1 MAEIMTVRGP
11 IAASELGF
19 TSMHEHVLC
28 DASVFLR
35 RHAASIPPNPP
46 VALEEPIS
54 LENLAVLRHAFILSR
69 DAMDLRDEALMT
81 AEVAEFRASGGRSM
95 VEMSTPGL
103 RVDVA
108 GLRRI
113 SERTGVH
120 IVATTGLYAE
130 DSWPARF
137 GGMGV
142 DGLAAFMRGEIEDGI
157 DGTGIRAG
165 HLKLAITDSTAPG
178 VTPFGER
185 QRAALSAAVRVS
197 EETGLSL
204 TVHPPLDTRA
214 AAREAVAALRAA
226 GMTPSR
232 AVIAHA
238 EMFFASQDLAALVR
252 DPAASR
258 VDVDFAKELL
268 DTGFNVSV
276 DSFGHLYDAEPL
288 GRTFVADW
296 QRLAG
301 LVRLVDAGYA
311 SGIVLGTDVFLKILT
326 RRRGG
331 EGYARLTTFAVPL
344 LQRLGVAPEH
354 IAAMTVGNP
363 ARILSR

>member
-1 MAEIMTVRGP
+1 MAEITTVRGP

-28 DASVFLR
+28 DATVFLR
-35 RHAASIPPNPP
+35 RHAALIPPNAP
-46 VALEEPIS
+46 VAPDDPIS
-54 LENLAVLRHAFILSR
+54 LENLGILRHAFILSR

-81 AEVAEFRASGGRSM
+81 AEAADFRATGGCSM
-95 VEMSTPGL
+95 VEMSAPGL
-103 RVDVA
+103 RADPA

-120 IVATTGLYAE
+120 IVATTGLHAE
-130 DSWPARF
+130 DSWPDRF
-137 GGMGV
+137 RAMGV
-142 DGLAAFMRGEIEDGI
+142 GDLAAFMRGEIEDGI
-157 DGTGIRAG
+157 GGTGIRAG
-165 HLKLAITDSTAPG
+165 HLKVAITDSTAAG

-185 QRAALSAAVRVS
+185 QRAALGAAVRAS
-197 EETGLSL
+197 GETGLSL
-204 TVHPPLDTRA
+204 TVHPPLD
-214 AAREAVAALRAA
+214 AREAARAVVAAMRAA
-226 GMTPSR
+226 GMNPSR

-238 EMFFASQDLAALVR
+238 EMFFASQDIATLVS

-268 DTGFNVSV
+268 DAGFNVSV

-301 LVRLVDAGYA
+301 LVRLVSAGYA
-311 SGIVLGTDVFLKILT
+311 SQIVLGTDVFLKILT

-331 EGYARLTTFAVPL
+331 EGYTRLTAFAVPL